1 MFYVKYKEITKK
13 FNFSK
18 VINKSELP
26 GYIKH
31 YVLDDEKIL
40 VAYKTSRDHG
50 IFTDKKIIL
59 FDSVSK
65 IKIKKQ
71 MYTIPYKSI
80 STISIIFEE
89 NNALLNLLLDCGYPI
104 KLKFINV
111 EPDDKVRLRI
121 LYTCINRI
129 ISNQEPAKQDIKKL
143 MNDDIHFKLEEN

>member
-13 FNFSK
+13 FNFSN
-18 VINKSELP
+18 VINKSDLP
-26 GYIKH
+26 GYIRH

-50 IFTDKKIIL
+50 VFTDNKIIL

-65 IKIKKQ
+65 FKIKKQ

-89 NNALLNLLLDCGYPI
+89 DSAMLNLLLDCGYPI

-111 EPDDKVRLRI
+111 KPDDKVRLRI

-129 ISNQEPAKQDIKKL
+129 ISNQEPTKQDIKKL
-143 MNDDIHFKLEEN
+143 INDDIHFKLEEN